1 MSDDLYQTLGVKKS
15 ASDAEIKSAYKKLAK
30 KLHPDLNP
38 GDKSAEAEFK
48 KVSAAFDILKD
59 KEKRGQY
66 DRGEIDAQ
74 GQERP
79 QRRYYREYA
88 DAGAEG
94 AYHTTQ
100 GFDDFDDLSGV
111 FSDLFGRGARA
122 RGAYQPQ
129 EPLQMRGR
137 DALYTLDVDFLEA
150 ANGASKRI
158 TLPTGETLDVT
169 LPKGAADGQTIRLK
183 GKGGRGYQG
192 GPDGDALVTIS
203 VRPHPL
209 FRREGNDILIDLP
222 ISIDEAVLGGS
233 IEVPTVSGK
242 VKMTIP
248 KGANTGKTLRLK
260 GKGVKGGDQRVTLTV
275 VMPDKI
281 DASLESFME
290 SWRKSYGYNPRETAA

>member
-1 MSDDLYQTLGVKKS
+1 MSDDPYATLGVAKT
-15 ASDAEIKSAYKKLAK
+15 ATDAQIKSAYKKLAK

-38 GDKSAEAEFK
+38 GDKTAEERFK
-48 KVSAAFDILKD
+48 KVSAAYDILKD

-88 DAGAEG
+88 DAGADG

-100 GFDDFDDLSGV
+100 GFEDFDDLSGV

-122 RGAYQPQ
+122 RGAYRPE

-137 DALYTLDVDFLEA
+137 DALYALEVDFLEA
-150 ANGASKRI
+150 VNGASKRI
-158 TLPTGETLDVT
+158 TLPTGETLDVK
-169 LPKGAADGQTIRLK
+169 LPKGTADGQTVRLK

-192 GPDGDALVTIS
+192 GPDGDALVEIS
-203 VRPHPL
+203 VRPHPQ
-209 FRREGNDILIDLP
+209 FRREGNDILLDLP
-222 ISIDEAVLGGS
+222 VAIDEAVLGGP

-248 KGANTGKTLRLK
+248 PGSNTGKTLRLK
-260 GKGVKGGDQRVTLTV
+260 DKGVNGGDQRVTLTV
-275 VMPDKI
+275 VMPEKVDE
-281 DASLESFME
+281 SLKSFME
-290 SWRKSYGYNPRETAA
+290 SWRANYAYNPREKAA